1 MENVVNRI
9 ILVIAGLALSWCAVW
24 GAGGINRWATA
35 HDGSAAGDGTILLL
49 VILAVVAVI
58 VGAAVFVVFIDELME
73 DKRVDTVDAV
83 SAIGLGAICF
93 SFVFGAIVSP
103 VGSDAGI
110 GVWITPWDFLL
121 VLGAIPMVFAVKE
134 IVVDIFIFT
143 PD

>member
-9 ILVIAGLALSWCAVW
+9 ILVIAALALSWCAVW
-24 GAGGINRWATA
+24 GAGSVNRWATA
-35 HDGSAAGDGTILLL
+35 HDGSVAGDGTILLL

-58 VGAAVFVVFIDELME
+58 VGAVVFVVFIDELTE
-73 DKRVDTVDAV
+73 DRSADTVDAV

-93 SFVFGAIVSP
+93 SFVFGAIVAP

-110 GVWITPWDFLL
+110 GAWITPWDFLL
-121 VLGAIPMVFAVKE
+121 VFGAIPMIFAVKE
-134 IVVDIFIFT
+134 IIVDIFT